1 LDAISQAEGLAT
13 PTHEAIGEFL
23 VHVVEV
29 CEEVEGIADGAFDER
44 HEMFKHD

>member
-1 LDAISQAEGLAT
+1 LNAVFQAKGFAT

-29 CEEVEGIADGAFDER
+29 CEEVESVADGAFDER
-44 HEMFKHD
+44 DEVIKHD